1 MNRII
6 ISLICFSVVLLMAN
20 DMNGQRRST
29 KRSSDR
35 SSSRTERSS
44 SRTQTEDTETISIK
58 DRLAYNIHIGDIGFG
73 NGFQFSAKADVGY
86 KLSERFTVGLGGK
99 TFYFFQNVPNAPD
112 NSLFTYA
119 GYIYPR
125 FKITESFYVKGEY
138 NLYSIDFGPNADR
151 INEAIPMIG
160 GGYTS
165 GFGPWKFGIELLFLP
180 VPEDRD
186 ALYNNVFEYTFSFM
200 YNF

>member
-1 MNRII
+1 
-6 ISLICFSVVLLMAN
+6 MAN

-58 DRLAYNIHIGDIGFG
+58 DRLAYNIHAGDIGLG
-73 NGFQFSAKADVGY
+73 NTIQFSIKGDVGY
-86 KLSERFTVGLGGK
+86 KLSERLTVGLGAK
-99 TFYFFQNVPNAPD
+99 TFYAFQNVANAPD

-125 FKITESFYVKGEY
+125 FKITESFYIKGEY
-138 NLYSIDFGPNADR
+138 SLYSIDFGPNADK
-151 INEAIPMIG
+151 INEDIPLIG
-160 GGYTS
+160 GGYAS
-165 GFGPWKFGIELLFLP
+165 GFGPWKFGIELLFIP

-186 ALYNNVFEYTFSFM
+186 ALYNNVLEYTFSFM